1 MRAIIILFL
10 LFPNLIFSQNYFS
23 ACKQIPLNLGNG
35 FDISNP
41 AELKQRAFESSES
54 IYDEESA
61 ETSISYSIVH
71 NQKEFQRQIEKDVSI
86 NARFLSVSTSASFEL
101 SDEIYTS
108 DNYTTI
114 IFKANSNFGSKGLE
128 SYNLKPEAKALIDSS
143 NYDLFIE
150 RYGTHYVQKISTGI
164 ELSFFISFENSYY
177 EVDENNSAEGNI
189 GVSIINSEL
198 SINNALKKAI
208 NEKALH
214 VQIYSNGPKDAIS
227 SLSDIIRYSDNPI
240 EQIQSDISNYL
251 KEFNRSS
258 SKTIGYFYSPFS
270 QYGIPKSKINWNII
284 REKNLIDIKTEYELA
299 SSNYNILLSNRNEC
313 IYIKGKD
320 DVKKS
325 FDSILVNYKA
335 YLDSIIK
342 CHNKCLDLSD
352 SYYNSQ
358 IFNMTFDENPYY
370 NLVGKLMEI
379 VNIGLKD
386 IIIPVGNIIT
396 WEFNDICSQNLNC
409 NINFTADLFKDEAYN
424 SVYPNYLLKPKI
436 KFIVNDDVIGTYIF
450 TLNDKGILEFN
461 KNVDLYLTEGV
472 VKFQL
477 LVIEIN
483 GIGPNGEE
491 KTFNKWPFYN
501 GHLKVKVNSDY

>member
-1 MRAIIILFL
+1 MRSIIVLFL

-101 SDEIYTS
+101 NDEVYAS
-108 DNYTTI
+108 GNFTTI

-143 NYDLFIE
+143 KYDLFIE
-150 RYGTHYVQKISTGI
+150 KYGTHYVQKISTGI

-177 EVDENNSAEGNI
+177 EVNENNSAEGNAGI
-189 GVSIINSEL
+189 SFINSEL
-198 SINNALKKAI
+198 SINKALMKA
-208 NEKALH
+208 NNDNALH

-227 SLSDIIRYSDNPI
+227 SLSDIIRYSENPI
-240 EQIQSDISNYL
+240 AQIQIEISKYL

-258 SKTIGYFYSPFS
+258 SKTLGYFYSPFS

-299 SSNYNILLSNRNEC
+299 SSNYNILLSDRNEC

-325 FDSILVNYKA
+325 FDSILVSYKT

-352 SYYNSQ
+352 NYYSSQ
-358 IFNMTFDENPYY
+358 IFNMTFDEKPYY
-370 NLVGKLMEI
+370 NVVGKLMQI
-379 VNIGLKD
+379 IDTGLKD

-396 WEFNDICSQNLNC
+396 WKFNDICSSNLNY
-409 NINFTADLFKDEAYN
+409 NIKFTADLFKSEVFNAAF
-424 SVYPNYLLKPKI
+424 PNYLLKPKI
-436 KFIVNDDVIGTYIF
+436 KFIVNDEVIGTFIYTIDDNSIF
-450 TLNDKGILEFN
+450 EFN
-461 KNVDLYLTEGV
+461 KNIDLYLSDGV
-472 VKFQL
+472 IKFEL

-483 GIGPNGEE
+483 GTGPNGEE
-491 KTFNKWPFYN
+491 KTFTKWPFYN
-501 GHLKVKVNSDY
+501 GHLEVKINSNY